1 MRMMT
6 RQRRVEEAF
15 AVKDRVIVVTG
26 AASGIGYELSMDLLS
41 LGAQVVALDV
51 DEAKLAAMNAE
62 VGGSNLATMFA
73 DIRDRIQVEAIAEEV
88 SRRFRRIDGLVNS
101 AAVTKRY
108 PAIEFPEHEWDRII
122 DINLKGTFLCCQAF
136 GRQMVRQCHG
146 KIVNFVS
153 IAGLA
158 GHRNSAAYQASKG
171 GVVQLTRAL
180 AIEWAPYL
188 INVNAIAPSMVMT
201 PMQEVLKAQDP
212 GFFNEL
218 VAKIPLGRAA
228 EPEEIAASA
237 LFLLAAASDQ
247 ITGHILAVDGGYL
260 AQ

>member
-1 MRMMT
+1 MIQ
-6 RQRRVEEAF
+6 QRIDRAF
-15 AVKDRVIVVTG
+15 EVKGRVIVVTG
-26 AASGIGYELSMDLLS
+26 AASGIGYELTTDLLS
-41 LGAQVVALDV
+41 LGAHVVALDV
-51 DEAKLAAMNAE
+51 DGAKLSQMSAA
-62 VGGSNLATMFA
+62 VGDRSLATICA
-73 DIRDRIQVEAIAEEV
+73 DIRRRMQVEMATDEV
-88 SRRFRRIDGLVNS
+88 LKRFQQVDGLVNC

-108 PAIEFPEHEWDRII
+108 PAIDFPEEEWDRIV

-136 GRQMVRQCHG
+136 GRQMVKQRGG

-180 AIEWAPYL
+180 AVEWAPYR
-188 INVNAIAPSMVMT
+188 INVNAIAPSIVMT
-201 PMQEVLKAQDP
+201 PMQEVLRSQDP
-212 GFFNEL
+212 GFFDEL

-228 EPEEIAASA
+228 DPEEIVPSA
-237 LFLLAAASDQ
+237 LFLLSPASDQ
-247 ITGHILAVDGGYL
+247 VTGHILAVDGGYL